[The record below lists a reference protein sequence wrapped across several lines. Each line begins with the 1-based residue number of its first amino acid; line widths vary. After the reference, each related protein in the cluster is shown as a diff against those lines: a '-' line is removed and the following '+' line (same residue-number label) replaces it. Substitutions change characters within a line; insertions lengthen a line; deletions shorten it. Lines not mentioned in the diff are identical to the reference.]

1 MSKTLPIKAIIWD
14 FGGVL
19 LRTEDRG
26 PRQQLAQRLGTS
38 PGELEYLV
46 FAGDSSLQ
54 AQLGKI
60 SLDQHWENI
69 RLHYGFQPEEMQGI
83 KTSFW
88 GGDQLDY
95 ELVDIIRRLRGR
107 YRTALLSNAW
117 ENLRSLMTND
127 WHISDAFDTIVIS
140 AEVGLMKP
148 DPQVFHLVL
157 EKVGVT
163 PQETAFIDDFGEN
176 IEAARHQG
184 LNVIHFNN
192 RTQALSELGYMIG
205 ELWFESHE
213 TDDPNTWVAKPGR

>member
-1 MSKTLPIKAIIWD
+1 MSNTLPIKAIIWD

-19 LRTEDRG
+19 MRTEDPG

-148 DPQVFHLVL
+148 DPQIFRLVL
-157 EKVGVT
+157 EKVDAA
-163 PQETAFIDDFGEN
+163 PQKAVLIDDFKEN
-176 IEAARHQG
+176 IEAARRQG
-184 LNVIHFNN
+184 LKTIHFKN
-192 RTQALSELGYMIG
+192 RVQALGELGQLITVIPSMN
-205 ELWFESHE
+205 L
-213 TDDPNTWVAKPGR
+213 T

>member
-1 MSKTLPIKAIIWD
+1 MSKTLSIKAIIWD

-19 LRTEDRG
+19 LRTEDPG

-38 PGELEYLV
+38 PGDLEYLV

-69 RLHYGFQPEEMQGI
+69 RLHYGFQPEEMQGF

-88 GGDQLDY
+88 EGDQLDY

-107 YRTALLSNAW
+107 YRTAMLSNAW

-148 DPQVFHLVL
+148 DPQIFRLVL
-157 EKVGVT
+157 EKVDAA
-163 PQETAFIDDFGEN
+163 PQKAVLIDDFKEN
-176 IEAARHQG
+176 IEAARRQG
-184 LNVIHFNN
+184 LKTIHFKN
-192 RTQALSELGYMIG
+192 RAQALGELGQLIG
-205 ELWFESHE
+205 DFKFYPL
-213 TDDPNTWVAKPGR
+213 

>member
-1 MSKTLPIKAIIWD
+1 MSNTLPIKAIIWD

-19 LRTEDRG
+19 MRTEDPG

-69 RLHYGFQPEEMQGI
+69 RLHYRFQSEEMQGF

-88 GGDQLDY
+88 AGDRLDY

-127 WHISDAFDTIVIS
+127 WHIGDAFDAIVIS

-148 DPQVFHLVL
+148 DPQIFRLVL
-157 EKVGVT
+157 EKVDVA
-163 PQETAFIDDFGEN
+163 PQKAVLIDDFKEN
-176 IEAARHQG
+176 IEAARCQG
-184 LNVIHFNN
+184 LNVIHFKS
-192 RTQALSELGYMIG
+192 RTQALSELGSMIG
-205 ELWFESHE
+205 DL
-213 TDDPNTWVAKPGR
+213 

>member
-1 MSKTLPIKAIIWD
+1 MSKTLSIKAIIWD

-19 LRTEDRG
+19 LRTEDPG

-69 RLHYGFQPEEMQGI
+69 RLHYGFQPEEMQGF

-88 GGDQLDY
+88 AGDQLDY

-148 DPQVFHLVL
+148 DPQVFNLIL
-157 EKVGVT
+157 EKLSAAPPEAV
-163 PQETAFIDDFGEN
+163 FIDDFKVN

-184 LNVIHFNN
+184 LNVIYFKN
-192 RTQALSELGYMIG
+192 RTQALNELGYMISD
-205 ELWFESHE
+205 LWFESHE
-213 TDDPNTWVAKPGR
+213 TDDPSTWVAKPGR

>member
-1 MSKTLPIKAIIWD
+1 MP
-14 FGGVL
+14 GVI
-19 LRTEDRG
+19 
-26 PRQQLAQRLGTS
+26 AS
-38 PGELEYLV
+38 
-46 FAGDSSLQ
+46 FWAGDR
-54 AQLGKI
+54 
-60 SLDQHWENI
+60 LD
-69 RLHYGFQPEEMQGI
+69 
-83 KTSFW
+83 S
-88 GGDQLDY
+88 

-176 IEAARHQG
+176 IEAARRQG

-205 ELWFESHE
+205 DL
-213 TDDPNTWVAKPGR
+213 

>member
-1 MSKTLPIKAIIWD
+1 MTVQCDGSIKAIIWD

-19 LRTEDRG
+19 QRTEDYG

-38 PGELEYLV
+38 PGDLEYLV

-69 RLHYGFQPEEMQGI
+69 RLHYGFQPEEMQGF

-88 GGDQLDY
+88 EGDQLDY

-107 YRTALLSNAW
+107 YRTAMLSNAW

-148 DPQVFHLVL
+148 DPQIYHLVL
-157 EKVGVT
+157 EKVDAK
-163 PQETAFIDDFGEN
+163 PQETVFIDDFKEN
-176 IEAARHQG
+176 IEAARRLG
-184 LNVIHFNN
+184 LNTILFIN
-192 RTQALSELGYMIG
+192 RAQALGDFRQLIG
-205 ELWFESHE
+205 DFKFYPL
-213 TDDPNTWVAKPGR
+213 